1 MKPFLNI
8 SMVLKK
14 VSKETHIFKE
24 KIGRENG
31 LSSEMVSDLGLAKS
45 DHVIM
50 TSLHLLAS
58 KGTGKGISH

>member
-8 SMVLKK
+8 SMKLRK

-31 LSSEMVSDLGLAKS
+31 LSSEMVSDLRLAKS

-50 TSLHLLAS
+50 TSLHLLTS
-58 KGTGKGISH
+58 MGTVKGNAW